1 MNPLVE
7 SLGPVFIAGFALQ
20 QLLELLD
27 PILDRVFKPQKPW
40 VMSVLA
46 FSIGLGITLGLGLR
60 VLAPFGLTRVAWLDY
75 LLTGLLVSSG
85 TKWLNDLLK
94 IISYKKQELRAR
106 AKLREQELPEDVGP
120 KMDTNG

>member
-27 PILDRVFKPQKPW
+27 PIFDRVLKSQKDW
-40 VMSVLA
+40 LMSGLA
-46 FSIGLGITLGLGLR
+46 FFLGLGITLVLGLR
-60 VLAPFGLTRVAWLDY
+60 VLAPFGLTRASWLDA
-75 LLTGLLVSSG
+75 LLTALLISSG

-94 IISYKKQELRAR
+94 IISYKKQELKAR
-106 AKLREQELPEDVGP
+106 AALREEVQ
-120 KMDTNG
+120 K

>member
-106 AKLREQELPEDVGP
+106 AKLREQELPEDVGQ

>member
-1 MNPLVE
+1 MNP
-7 SLGPVFIAGFALQ
+7 
-20 QLLELLD
+20 LD

-106 AKLREQELPEDVGP
+106 AKLREQELPEDVGQ